1 MKLEQRDLFRNQ
13 KTNKDFV
20 MIERV
25 IENIKQSLTA
35 DISVPGFI
43 NLDSSDC
50 ELAPGT
56 LDAHVCVHSSQG
68 VIPLLEELEAEWKEL
83 DAKDVKSVIYLL
95 RVKRFQGQA
104 EIASMK
110 EKIVQALGLDNSDCV
125 IKMGLILDD
134 SLSEDGI
141 SISLYLKK

>member
-1 MKLEQRDLFRNQ
+1 
-13 KTNKDFV
+13 

-56 LDAHVCVHSSQG
+56 LDAHICVHSNQG
-68 VIPLLEELEAEWKEL
+68 VLPLVEELEAEWKEL
-83 DAKDVKSVIYLL
+83 EAKDVKSVIYLL
-95 RVKRFQGQA
+95 RAKRFQGQA
-104 EIASMK
+104 GITSIK
-110 EKIVQALGLDNSDCV
+110 DKIVQALGLDNSDCT

-134 SLSEDGI
+134 SLTEDEI
-141 SISLYLKK
+141 SISLYVKK

>member
-1 MKLEQRDLFRNQ
+1 
-13 KTNKDFV
+13 

-25 IENIKQSLTA
+25 IENIEQSLTA

-56 LDAHVCVHSSQG
+56 LDAHISVRSNQG
-68 VIPLLEELEAEWKEL
+68 VIPLLKELEAEWKKLE
-83 DAKDVKSVIYLL
+83 AKEIKSVIYLL
-95 RVKRFQGQA
+95 RTKRFQGQA
-104 EIASMK
+104 EIASIK
-110 EKIVQALGLDNSDCV
+110 DKIVQALGLDNSDCV

-134 SLSEDGI
+134 SLSENGI
-141 SISLYLKK
+141 SISLYVKK

>member
-1 MKLEQRDLFRNQ
+1 MKLEQRDFFQNQ
-13 KTNKDFV
+13 KTNKDFI
-20 MIERV
+20 MIEKT
-25 IENIKQSLTA
+25 IKNVEQSLAA

-68 VIPLLEELEAEWKEL
+68 VIPLLEELEAEWKKL

-95 RVKRFQGQA
+95 RTKRYQGQA
-104 EIASMK
+104 EITSMK
-110 EKIVQALGLDNSDCV
+110 EKIVQALGLDNSDCT

-134 SLSEDGI
+134 SMSEDEI
-141 SISLYLKK
+141 AISLYVKK